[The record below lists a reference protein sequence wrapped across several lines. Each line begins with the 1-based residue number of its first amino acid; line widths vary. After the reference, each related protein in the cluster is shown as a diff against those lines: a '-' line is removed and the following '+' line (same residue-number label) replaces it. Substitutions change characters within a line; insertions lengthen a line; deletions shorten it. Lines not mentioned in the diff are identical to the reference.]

1 MNTVNK
7 RSALAE
13 AFVRLRNVVADWE
26 GEEEL
31 AEEWRHLMLELG
43 EADRSTVLQAI
54 METSLREGDHGFT
67 MFSKRFAVQV
77 ADDLGPENAQRLY
90 RFAVLVTKLA

>member
-1 MNTVNK
+1 MNTVTK
-7 RSALAE
+7 SSKLAE
-13 AFVRLRNVVADWE
+13 AFNRLRNLVPDWE
-26 GEEEL
+26 WETEL
-31 AEEWRHLMLELG
+31 AEEWRLFMLEMG

-54 METSLREGDHGFT
+54 METSLSEGDRGFT
-67 MFSKRFAVQV
+67 LSAKRFAAQV